1 MLVTGGETQARDLVA
16 TGTLTGRM
24 SCQGT
29 MELLEVTNDAAAL
42 LGAGLANCPATDDV
56 IIVLNGEVLQYR
68 ARNRDEPE
76 YWISATLRHEG

>member
-1 MLVTGGETQARDLVA
+1 
-16 TGTLTGRM
+16 
-24 SCQGT
+24 
-29 MELLEVTNDAAAL
+29 VTNDAAAL